1 MLDSV
6 LLLLT
11 FMNKTLKGYINY
23 HIKSHILFQNQNAKS
38 SANTFDVNMYQI
50 QYWDKKKNQWI
61 PIMEPF
67 KNRIDA
73 EKAIKKSHRKGIE
86 YRLKVS

>member
-1 MLDSV
+1 
-6 LLLLT
+6 
-11 FMNKTLKGYINY
+11 
-23 HIKSHILFQNQNAKS
+23 
-38 SANTFDVNMYQI
+38 MYQI